1 MGEYTKRRKNRDIRP
16 YNWEYDQE
24 EEKVQKTLDKYPE
37 KEKKKKIK
45 DFLKGDSLKG

>member
-1 MGEYTKRRKNRDIRP
+1 MGEYTKRRSNRDIRP
-16 YNWEYDQE
+16 YKSWEYE

-45 DFLKGDSLKG
+45 DFLKEDSLKG